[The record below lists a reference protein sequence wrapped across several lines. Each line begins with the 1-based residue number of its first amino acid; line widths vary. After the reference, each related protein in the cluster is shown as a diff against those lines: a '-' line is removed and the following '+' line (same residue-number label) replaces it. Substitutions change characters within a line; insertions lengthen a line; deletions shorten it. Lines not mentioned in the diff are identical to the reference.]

1 MATLAQPTDVVTAVT
16 AWPAKPHT
24 FTGRSSEDSL
34 SLLNYTMLWTCRT
47 SSCLGTFACTV
58 TSTQS
63 SVSLTLWTYFHH
75 SGFRKCSRDHS
86 SKVIYSDWSH
96 GYVLSALTVLGL
108 IVTKQPSGS
117 IRPLAFSLAHD
128 ALPETTLRN
137 VSADWAMRK
146 KRGQGWRYI
155 AQGQSSCLAHRRF

>member
-1 MATLAQPTDVVTAVT
+1 MAQLRDVVTAVT

-34 SLLNYTMLWTCRT
+34 SLLSYTMLWTHWT

-63 SVSLTLWTYFHH
+63 SVSLTLWTNLHH

-86 SKVIYSDWSH
+86 SKVIYSVWSH
-96 GYVLSALTVLGL
+96 GYVLSALTVLGS
-108 IVTKQPSGS
+108 IITKQPSGS
-117 IRPLAFSLAHD
+117 VRPVAFSLAHD
-128 ALPETTLRN
+128 ALPETALRN
-137 VSADWAMRK
+137 MSADWAMRK
-146 KRGQGWRYI
+146 ERGQGWRYI
-155 AQGQSSCLAHRRF
+155 AQGQRPCLAHRRF